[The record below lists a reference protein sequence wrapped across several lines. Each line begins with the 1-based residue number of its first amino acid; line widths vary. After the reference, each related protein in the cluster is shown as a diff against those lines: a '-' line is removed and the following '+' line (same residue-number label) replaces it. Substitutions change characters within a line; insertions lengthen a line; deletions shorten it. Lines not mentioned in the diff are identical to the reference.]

1 MIIRLSEIEE
11 LFVARGSMEA
21 SRFSELED
29 KSMRVITPVD
39 YELTVRKFDNLVTVQ
54 GPLECT
60 MSITCSRCLD
70 DFTLNLRAFM
80 DIKLTPRIKTPR
92 VSEAEL
98 KSEDLDVYY
107 YEGDEIDLDPFI
119 YEEVLLNVP
128 IRPVCTEDCKG
139 LCPVCG
145 KNKNVEECQCAAAAQ
160 TLLSEKLKS
169 FLN

>member
-11 LFVARGSMEA
+11 SFIARGSMEV
-21 SRFSELED
+21 SRFTEVED
-29 KSMRVITPVD
+29 GSTRVITPVT
-39 YELTVRKFDNLVTVQ
+39 YELTIRKFDNLVTVQ
-54 GPLECT
+54 GPVGCT

-70 DFTLNLRAFM
+70 DFTLGLKVFL
-80 DIKLTPRIKTPR
+80 DIKLTPRTKTPR
-92 VSEAEL
+92 VSEVEL
-98 KSEDLDVYY
+98 KRDDMDVYY

-128 IRPVCTEDCKG
+128 TRPVCTEDCKG

-145 KNKNVEECQCAAAAQ
+145 KSKNVEDCQCDTTTH
-160 TLLSEKLKS
+160 TLLGEKLKS